1 MKNKKQI
8 RKQGRQKKIN
18 SYQNKKKLKNN
29 ARKCNSQKSP
39 LIRKINSE
47 KYQNFYLNLLQVN
60 FSACKR
66 IISTL

>member
-39 LIRKINSE
+39 LI
-47 KYQNFYLNLLQVN
+47 
-60 FSACKR
+60 
-66 IISTL
+66 